1 MAFFSSRWNEE
12 VDYNYNNKSIIT
24 KDDVIVYLKGHPELL
39 DELILLMRKEKVKKI
54 KNVLGMEDNRNI

>member
-1 MAFFSSRWNEE
+1 MSFFSSRWNEE
-12 VDYNYNNKSIIT
+12 VDYNYNNKSQIT

-54 KNVLGMEDNRNI
+54 KNVLGMEDNKNI

>member
-1 MAFFSSRWNEE
+1 MSFFSSRWNEE
-12 VDYNYNNKSIIT
+12 VDYNYNNKSQIT

>member
-1 MAFFSSRWNEE
+1 MSFFSSRWNEE

-39 DELILLMRKEKVKKI
+39 DELIL
-54 KNVLGMEDNRNI
+54 